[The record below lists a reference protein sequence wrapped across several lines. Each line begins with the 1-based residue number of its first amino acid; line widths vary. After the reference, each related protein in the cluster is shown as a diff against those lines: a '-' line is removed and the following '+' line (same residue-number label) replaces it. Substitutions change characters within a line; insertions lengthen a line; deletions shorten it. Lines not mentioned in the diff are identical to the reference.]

1 MKEEIKTDEHVRIT
15 FDYHRKGRQVSAVS
29 AKAIQNSDAC
39 RSSIGATHVITE
51 IQYGFN
57 AYLLFDKKVSVSESK
72 EDISGRLEIS
82 VKAMGIEVGGGVAT
96 IDLFEEDK
104 NVTFGMTFIFHGDT
118 TIGVVHLYIFTFCF
132 RSLTILLITEVI

>member
-1 MKEEIKTDEHVRIT
+1 MKEEIKTDEHVRVT

-29 AKAIQNSDAC
+29 AEAIQNSDAC

-57 AYLLFDKKVSVSESK
+57 AYLLFDKKVDISESK
-72 EDISGRLEIS
+72 EDISGKLEIS
-82 VKAMGIEVGGGVAT
+82 VKAMGIEVGGGVAS

-104 NVTFGMTFIFHGDT
+104 NVTFGMTFTFHGDT
-118 TIGVVHLYIFTFCF
+118 TIGVVHLYIFF
-132 RSLTILLITEVI
+132 LDY

>member
-1 MKEEIKTDEHVRIT
+1 MKEEIKTDEHVRVT

-39 RSSIGATHVITE
+39 RSNIGATHVITE

-72 EDISGRLEIS
+72 EDISGKVKVS
-82 VKAMGIEVGGGVAT
+82 VKKLGYEIGGGSASVD
-96 IDLFEEDK
+96 INSYDK
-104 NVTFGMTFIFHGDT
+104 NLTLNMTFIFHGDT
-118 TIGVVHLYIFTFCF
+118 TIGVVHL
-132 RSLTILLITEVI
+132 